1 MALSARHRWCA
12 GKLVEAFAPA
22 VDEARAQVFIRQEE
36 NHQRFQALF
45 RGALVTGIDWVGFDC
60 FDLCT

>member
-12 GKLVEAFAPA
+12 GKIVEAFAPA
-22 VDEARAQVFIRQEE
+22 VDEARAQAFVRQEE

-45 RGALVTGIDWVGFDC
+45 RGESWLEM
-60 FDLCT
+60 

>member
-12 GKLVEAFAPA
+12 GKLVEAFAHA
-22 VDEARAQVFIRQEE
+22 VDEARAQAFIRQEE

-45 RGALVTGIDWVGFDC
+45 RGALVTRLTGLSGLG
-60 FDLCT
+60 LCMD

>member
-12 GKLVEAFAPA
+12 DKIVEAFAPA
-22 VDEARAQVFIRQEE
+22 VDETRAQAFVRQEE

-45 RGALVTGIDWVGFDC
+45 RGGG
-60 FDLCT
+60 